1 MSVPQIN
8 QMKTL
13 HHKLLSQ
20 EKEITVGIVGIGSI
34 GKGLVFQA
42 HRTPGIKP
50 VAIADIFIKKAV
62 DCAEWLGLDYEIV
75 DTISDLNRC
84 IEKGRIAVT
93 DNGELIAS
101 SGLVTVLI
109 ESSNAVYQGAIH
121 AMTAIKSHQHVV
133 MMNYEAEMMYGP
145 LLLKLAHEEGVVYT
159 CADGDQPTVIKKLMD
174 DLSLWGFDVVMGGNI
189 KGFHDQYTNPTKIA
203 PEADKRLLDHKMC
216 SSYTDGTKLCVEMA
230 VLANAINGR
239 TAKPGMYGHRI
250 AHIHDIFKAYDFEK
264 LWDGKTPLVDYIC
277 GAYPKG
283 GVFAI
288 GHTSDKFQQWTMDW
302 FPPDMGPGPFYV
314 FYRPF
319 HLGHIEAMEC
329 VAEAALL
336 GKARLQPI
344 YGMKTNVFT
353 YAKKD
358 LKAGE
363 TLDGMGGYQTYGF
376 IENLEDQ
383 PSEGLPVLLN
393 DNLKLK
399 RDIKIDE
406 RISLED
412 VEYDAKDPAF
422 ALYAEAVKAGKSLT
436 SVKKEEVRDVTV
448 DKKLEHA

>member
-1 MSVPQIN
+1 MH
-8 QMKTL
+8 QMLTL
-13 HHKLLSQ
+13 RDKLASL
-20 EKEITVGIVGIGSI
+20 EKEIKVGIIGIGSI
-34 GKGLVFQA
+34 GKGLVYQS
-42 HRTPGIKP
+42 HHTTGIRP
-50 VAIADIFIKKAV
+50 VAIADIFLKKAV
-62 DCAEWLGLDYEIV
+62 DTAKWLNFDYDIVSNLD
-75 DTISDLNRC
+75 DLNRT
-84 IEKGRIAVT
+84 IEQGRVAVT

-101 SGLVTVLI
+101 SGLIDVLI
-109 ESSNAVYQGAIH
+109 ESSNAVYQGAVH
-121 AMTAIKSHQHVV
+121 AVKAIQSHQHVV

-145 LLLKLAHEEGVVYT
+145 LLLEMAQNEGVVYT

-174 DLSLWGFDVVMGGNI
+174 DITLWGFDVVMGGNI

-239 TAKPGMYGHRI
+239 TAIPGMYGHRI
-250 AHIHDIFKAYDFEK
+250 AHIHDIFKYYNFEK
-264 LWDGKTPLVDYIC
+264 LWDGKTPLVDYVV

-283 GVFAI
+283 GVFVI
-288 GHTSDKFQQWTMDW
+288 GHTKEKFQQWTLEW
-302 FPPDMGPGPFYV
+302 FPPEMGPGPFYV

-329 VAEAALL
+329 VAQAALY
-336 GKARLQPI
+336 GTARLQPA

-363 TLDGMGGYQTYGF
+363 KLDGMGGYNSYGF
-376 IENLEDQ
+376 IENIADQ
-383 PSEGLPVLLN
+383 TRPGLPILLN
-393 DNLKLK
+393 DNLVLK
-399 RDIKIDE
+399 RDIKKDH
-406 RISLED
+406 RIALED

-422 ALYAEAVKAGKSLT
+422 KLYFDTLN
-436 SVKKEEVRDVTV
+436 VKKTIVEKIKVEPVLINTI
-448 DKKLEHA
+448 DKKLENVQ